1 MRGKETKTWQR
12 EKLSYDVVIAMVSA
26 DLPRNSGAKMTL
38 QMIQIATRK
47 LSLENLSLIDS
58 HWT

>member
-1 MRGKETKTWQR
+1 MRGKETKTQQR

-38 QMIQIATRK
+38 QMIQIATKK